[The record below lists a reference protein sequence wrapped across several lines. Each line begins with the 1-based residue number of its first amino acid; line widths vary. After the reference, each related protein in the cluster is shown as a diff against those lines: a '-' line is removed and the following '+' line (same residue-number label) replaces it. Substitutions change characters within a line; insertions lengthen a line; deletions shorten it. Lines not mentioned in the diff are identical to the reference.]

1 MKELLLSLN
10 KYFAIVPGQL
20 RPYRKIVLIV
30 ALLLTVFMGYG
41 ATRFVLDTS
50 FESWFSEED
59 PAVKSLNEFREQF
72 GSDDGLFIVYEA
84 KDGDVFSNK
93 SLSLISKITEVLDN
107 DEQISDEVWLQQ
119 YGLTSKVAETLKHIK
134 RVQSLTNIRI
144 QKNEDDVLSAP
155 LLVPKTI
162 PRDINI
168 LSEIKAEAGKQSSLP
183 LFMFS
188 KDHRFGAI
196 SITTDFGTIPL
207 IENQNEEQ
215 SLFSDDEWNDDFE
228 DSVDDQA
235 VLQKVKF
242 KDIEPS
248 LYIPFMQAV
257 SAIYKQPRM
266 LENFDFYPIGTSAMV
281 ELAWGTMI
289 QAGFLLVG
297 MLIIINLLLWTLFRS
312 ASAVVLPQLA
322 IGLSILF
329 VIGGLSWLN
338 IASTTLIALTA
349 MLVIAVGVADCVH
362 VMSSY
367 LLFRRSGSDHNQ
379 ALSQAYGKVG
389 VPILLTTVTTMAGM
403 SSLAVTGMPQFVLF
417 GFSSAAGVGLAFLY
431 TIYLLPVLLDY
442 WHPMQEKKVSNVV
455 QEKKTLISLLK
466 AFFKVMQIKALKFLC
481 FFAKPIINLSQRIGL
496 AWLLGADWLQPL
508 LDEIPSFVQRF
519 RYAVVVIF
527 FGVFG
532 ICLYGATQ
540 VKIDS
545 NLVELYSDDVPIGQ
559 AYDIVDEHMMG
570 TGNMIIVV
578 NTGESDAITDPAVL
592 NAMSRLQSQVKE
604 SYGKYIIRTNSLA
617 DLVKETHAIMQDD
630 ELYRTIPDSQ
640 ITVSQLLYLFNS
652 ANPEERRALVSDDYS
667 KSHISIQ
674 LKNAGSN
681 EYAEFFEGIRKDIDN
696 EFDTLKD
703 RYPNLD
709 VDITGTFAMMMRLAD
724 DLSRNQFKSLAIA
737 AVVISCL
744 LMVTLGSLQAGA
756 MSIVPN
762 LIPATLAFGLMG
774 LFGIPLDTDT
784 LMIAPLIIGIA
795 VDDTIHFISHY
806 RMSLAENN
814 DMRLALIG
822 AIKEVG
828 QAVTFTTLILG
839 FGFFMLTFSDYLGLA
854 KIGGFGALA
863 IFVALLCD
871 LLFFPALIMIFKPK
885 FGQKDVK
892 DNLNFIE
899 VAK

>member
-1 MKELLLSLN
+1 
-10 KYFAIVPGQL
+10 
-20 RPYRKIVLIV
+20 
-30 ALLLTVFMGYG
+30 
-41 ATRFVLDTS
+41 
-50 FESWFSEED
+50 
-59 PAVKSLNEFREQF
+59 
-72 GSDDGLFIVYEA
+72 
-84 KDGDVFSNK
+84 
-93 SLSLISKITEVLDN
+93 
-107 DEQISDEVWLQQ
+107 
-119 YGLTSKVAETLKHIK
+119 
-134 RVQSLTNIRI
+134 
-144 QKNEDDVLSAP
+144 
-155 LLVPKTI
+155 
-162 PRDINI
+162 
-168 LSEIKAEAGKQSSLP
+168 
-183 LFMFS
+183 
-188 KDHRFGAI
+188 
-196 SITTDFGTIPL
+196 
-207 IENQNEEQ
+207 
-215 SLFSDDEWNDDFE
+215 
-228 DSVDDQA
+228 
-235 VLQKVKF
+235 
-242 KDIEPS
+242 
-248 LYIPFMQAV
+248 
-257 SAIYKQPRM
+257 
-266 LENFDFYPIGTSAMV
+266 
-281 ELAWGTMI
+281 
-289 QAGFLLVG
+289 
-297 MLIIINLLLWTLFRS
+297 
-312 ASAVVLPQLA
+312 
-322 IGLSILF
+322 
-329 VIGGLSWLN
+329 
-338 IASTTLIALTA
+338 
-349 MLVIAVGVADCVH
+349 
-362 VMSSY
+362 
-367 LLFRRSGSDHNQ
+367 
-379 ALSQAYGKVG
+379 
-389 VPILLTTVTTMAGM
+389 MAGM

-442 WHPMQEKKVSNVV
+442 WHPMQDKKVSNVV
-455 QEKKTLISLLK
+455 QHKKTLISLIK
-466 AFFKVMQIKALKFLC
+466 AFFKLIQIKVLKFLC

-496 AWLLGADWLQPL
+496 TWLLGADWLQPL
-508 LDEIPSFVQRF
+508 LDKIPSFVQRF

-578 NTGESDAITDPAVL
+578 NTGESDAIMDPAVL

-604 SYGKYIIRTNSLA
+604 SYSKYIIRTNSLA

-630 ELYRTIPDSQ
+630 EQYRTIPDSQ

-709 VDITGTFAMMMRLAD
+709 VEITGTFAMMMRLAD

-814 DMRLALIG
+814 NMRLALVG

-854 KIGGFGALA
+854 KIGGFGSLA

-885 FGQKDVK
+885 FGQKDVE